1 MFVIYTISP
10 QKIFFNWF
18 NFIEYGAVINVLDAN
33 GYSIL
38 YYPIKLN
45 YPHIIDILI
54 DYDKQLTG
62 ITLFNFQDRK
72 GNTPLHYAVFY
83 KNTYAL
89 QKMLMNGADIE
100 YRNNVGYN
108 PFHMAIIKKDINII
122 QIINKYGKFKIN
134 SKTR

>member
-1 MFVIYTISP
+1 MT
-10 QKIFFNWF
+10 KKL
-18 NFIEYGAVINVLDAN
+18 IEYGAVINVLDAN

-72 GNTPLHYAVFY
+72 GNTPLHYAVF
-83 KNTYAL
+83 L
-89 QKMLMNGADIE
+89 
-100 YRNNVGYN
+100 
-108 PFHMAIIKKDINII
+108 
-122 QIINKYGKFKIN
+122 
-134 SKTR
+134 